1 MRRRLTVTIVGL
13 VAAALVMAGLGTWAL
28 ERRGAAEE
36 TRQAL
41 VDQAQALAQVAEG
54 VARPALLTT
63 LNRSLRL
70 DGSAV
75 VRLGRNGTPVEVL
88 PAGLLLDPSA
98 GARLSRGDVVSG
110 RQGDRAFAVAPFARR
125 NGQAAIVLSRR
136 QASGARSAAPFF
148 GFSALLSLG
157 AAGVVAARLAQR
169 MTHPLAAA
177 SDTARRIAEGDLG
190 ARIVIAASADAE
202 LAELTDSVNAM
213 AVALERSKG
222 LERQFLM
229 SVSHDLRTP
238 LTSVR
243 GFAEAIADGTATD
256 TARAAQVIGAEAR
269 RLERLVADLLE
280 LAKLDARSFSLVLR
294 VVSVAE
300 VVADTV
306 AGFGPAADAAGVVLV
321 VPPSDP
327 VAGLDAT
334 ADPER
339 LAQVVANL
347 VENALNFA
355 TARIDVLVARAG
367 DRVTIAVIDDGPGI
381 AAADAP
387 HVFERL
393 FQSSRTP
400 ARQVGS
406 GLGLA
411 IVAELV
417 TAMGGHVAATS
428 HPGATRLLV
437 ALPAGGPPMTR

>member
-1 MRRRLTVTIVGL
+1 MRRRLTITIVGL
-13 VAAALVMAGLGTWAL
+13 VAGALVMAGLGTWAL

-41 VDQAQALAQVAEG
+41 VDQAEALAQVAEG
-54 VARPALLTT
+54 VARPALLTS

-75 VRLGRNGTPVEVL
+75 VRLARDGTPVELL
-88 PAGLLLDPSA
+88 PAGLRLEPSD
-98 GARLSRGDVVSG
+98 GARLAQGEVVSG
-110 RQGDRAFAVAPFARR
+110 RQGDRAFAVAPFVRR

-136 QASGARSAAPFF
+136 QASGAKSAAPFF
-148 GFSALLSLG
+148 VFAALLSLG
-157 AAGVVAARLAQR
+157 AAGVVAARLARR

-177 SDTARRIAEGDLG
+177 SAAAGRIAEGDLS
-190 ARIVIAASADAE
+190 ARIAVSPTADAE
-202 LAELTDSVNAM
+202 LADLTNSVNAM
-213 AVALERSKG
+213 AAALERSKG

-280 LAKLDARSFSLVLR
+280 LAKLDARSFSLALR
-294 VVSVAE
+294 EVDVAE

-306 AGFGPAADAAGVVLV
+306 EGFGPAAAAAGVTLVLS
-321 VPPSDP
+321 PSDP
-327 VAGLDAT
+327 TTGLVAT

-347 VENALNFA
+347 VENALKYA
-355 TARIDVLVARAG
+355 GARIEVTVERAA
-367 DRVTIAVIDDGPGI
+367 DSVTVIVTDDGPGI
-381 AAADAP
+381 ATADAP
-387 HVFERL
+387 HMFERL

-400 ARQVGS
+400 ARPVGS

-417 TAMGGHVAATS
+417 TAMAGQVEATS
-428 HPGATRLLV
+428 QPGSTCLVV
-437 ALPAGGPPMTR
+437 ALPAA